1 MVDYLKKLK
10 QSEIPAHLH
19 KVIDIIGFEAFETLI
34 DNFGGID
41 LYIPVET
48 VSQNK
53 VRNRRIIRDYRETK
67 NKSALA
73 RSYKTSY
80 YNVRRI
86 ISSVDSEEEMTCEIC
101 LNDFTERQQQ
111 IAQCI
116 GFEKFMKL
124 VRQYSG
130 TRIRLP
136 MRKTLERPARDR
148 ELARDYFIHG
158 ITSFDELAEKY
169 GISPLRAYEIVREQ
183 DDDTYSDIVSD
194 RIAEQKR
201 NKRKVEQNAKR
212 KRNRQQKAI
221 EKRDKAIVDDILSG
235 GVTYYDLA
243 KKYNCGL
250 TTIKRVVKQAGSR
263 HALLAERNNRIISD
277 FISGMYC
284 EDIANKYHM
293 SLVRIYE
300 IVRLQKEK
308 EQEKNKT

>member
-1 MVDYLKKLK
+1 MVDYLKKLR

-19 KVIDIIGFEAFETLI
+19 KVIDIIGFEAFEALI

-48 VSQNK
+48 VSQNR
-53 VRNRRIIRDYRETK
+53 VRNRQIIKDYRQIK
-67 NKSALA
+67 NKAALS
-73 RSYKTSY
+73 RNYQISY
-80 YNVRRI
+80 YHARRI
-86 ISSVDSEEEMTCEIC
+86 IASVDSEEEMTCEIC

-169 GISPLRAYEIVREQ
+169 GISSLRAYEIVREQ

-194 RIAEQKR
+194 RITERKR
-201 NKRKVEQNAKR
+201 NKRKIEQNAKCKKSR
-212 KRNRQQKAI
+212 HQKAI

-235 GVTYYDLA
+235 GVTYYYLA
-243 KKYNCGL
+243 KKYNCVL
-250 TTIKRVVKQAGSR
+250 
-263 HALLAERNNRIISD
+263 
-277 FISGMYC
+277 
-284 EDIANKYHM
+284 
-293 SLVRIYE
+293 
-300 IVRLQKEK
+300 EK
-308 EQEKNKT
+308 IE